1 MRRDGVVST
10 FDYHEGL
17 GWIEG
22 DDGQRYLFHCAELLD
37 GTRDVAVGA
46 RVTFEA
52 AVRFGHQ
59 EAARIEKSA

>member
-1 MRRDGVVST
+1 MRREGTVST
-10 FDYHEGL
+10 FDHHEGL
-17 GWIEG
+17 GWIEDQSG
-22 DDGQRYLFHCAELLD
+22 ERYLFHCAVLRD

-59 EAARIEKSA
+59 EATGIDKC

>member
-1 MRRDGVVST
+1 MRREGVVEA
-10 FDYHEGL
+10 FDHHEGL
-17 GWIEG
+17 GWIVDEHG
-22 DDGQRYLFHCAELLD
+22 ERHLFHCAELVD

-52 AVRFGHQ
+52 AMRFGHQ